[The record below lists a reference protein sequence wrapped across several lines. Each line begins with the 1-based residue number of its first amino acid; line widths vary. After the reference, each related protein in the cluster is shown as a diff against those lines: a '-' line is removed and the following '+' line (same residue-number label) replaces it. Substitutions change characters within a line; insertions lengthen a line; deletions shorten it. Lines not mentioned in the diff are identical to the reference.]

1 MTDKMSSKERLA
13 AIRDGR
19 QPDRLPIRLM
29 FNSAAGVLCNMSFK
43 EAFSSAVNYA
53 SCQIAAYR
61 RYGCDGVNAS
71 YSMHGIGMALG
82 AEIVRPENGN
92 FFISKYPIQSIGEL
106 SVLNLDKVKLENDAL
121 AWQAMEVIDI
131 LKKELGDEVG
141 IGISFPGPATGV
153 VSLIGMENFLKWM
166 VKYPDVMNELL
177 QFTTDA
183 VKIISKPFLEK
194 EVGIGLSDP
203 AASGM
208 ILGAKRYQ
216 DYIFP
221 YTKKIFEWWKA
232 QGQKARGYHV
242 CGNTTKILESMAQ
255 TGSTSLSI
263 DNMVS
268 LKTAKEK
275 VGYLLPI
282 SGNIDPVQVIKDGT
296 EQQMT
301 IAIKKAYEDAGDSP
315 KGFTLSPGCGIPV
328 NTSREQMDLFV
339 KTAKKYAE
347 IYK

>member
-13 AIRDGR
+13 AIRAGKE
-19 QPDRLPIRLM
+19 PDRLPIRLM

-43 EAFSSAVNYA
+43 ETFSCAENYA
-53 SCQIAAYR
+53 ACQIAAYR

-82 AEIVRPENGN
+82 AEMVRPENGN
-92 FFISKYPIQSIGEL
+92 FFISKHPIQSLKEI
-106 SVLNLDKVKLENDAL
+106 SILNLDKVKLENDAL

-131 LKKELGDEVG
+131 LKREIGDEVG

-153 VSLIGMENFLKWM
+153 VSLVGMECFLRWM
-166 VKYPDVMNELL
+166 IKYPDAMKELL
-177 QFTTDA
+177 QFVTDA
-183 VKIISKPFLEK
+183 VEVISKPFLEK
-194 EVGIGLSDP
+194 GIGVGLSDP

-208 ILGAKRYQ
+208 ILGAARYQ
-216 DYIFP
+216 KEIFP
-221 YTKKIFEWWKA
+221 CTKKIFERWEK
-232 QGQKARGYHV
+232 QGQKTRGYHV

-255 TGSTSLSI
+255 TGATSLSI
-263 DNMVS
+263 DNTVS
-268 LKTAKEK
+268 LRTAKEK
-275 VGYLLPI
+275 VGHILPI

-296 EQQMT
+296 ELQMEE
-301 IAIKKAYEDAGDSP
+301 AIKKAYEEAGDSP
-315 KGFTLSPGCGIPV
+315 RGFTLSPGCGIPV
-328 NTSREQMDLFV
+328 NTSIEQVDLFV